1 MLSPA
6 DSDAIKCGLAI
17 IGLTTLEAIALSKGK
32 NGTMLRIVIIAIAG
46 IAGFSLAQLI
56 R

>member
-1 MLSPA
+1 MLSPSTA
-6 DSDAIKCGLAI
+6 DLIKCSIAI
-17 IGLTTLEAIALSKGK
+17 ISLTTLEAIALNKGK